1 MLSMTSYV
9 PQVVRVWRTRRT
21 KDLSYG
27 MFALLVTASALWVVY
42 GTLTRQWPV
51 ILPNVGCLVLSLA
64 ILIGKITYG

>member
-9 PQVVRVWRTRRT
+9 PQVVRVWRTRKT